1 MAYIGR
7 DIQYGTF
14 TTKQTLTADSSTT
27 VFTLTQGVADANNL
41 LVSIGGIV
49 QEANTAYTAVGTVLT
64 FASAPV
70 TGDPVWVV
78 YLGKEA
84 SSAGASRDSIT
95 YQTGVGDG
103 TTTPF
108 ALSSSVTTSS
118 SIIVTLNGV
127 EQVPGTDFTAYGT
140 VLTFTTA
147 PESAE
152 AILIYY
158 IASLAVEIATPAN
171 TSITTAKLSGT
182 FSGTLPAWN
191 GAALTGL
198 LSKTLLDE
206 INTNIALVAF
216 LRSTDHNKSVLN
228 MMDAFI
234 DQFED
239 QTGVDDTNSTYETYD
254 ATNDYYV
261 PSAASVL
268 PMTSFAGG
276 GNNDMKISNASLGI
290 TDGKE
295 VTVAFWVKEPAAEQ
309 SNERYVF
316 GSINGADGN
325 NVGFP
330 NGHSGNGQVGFFF
343 RNSSNTT
350 VCHIRSTTN
359 VPADTTTHVVMS
371 INSATSSIHIAI
383 NGVLETTLIT
393 TTAISANAIF
403 RLAVPGTNPFRIA
416 SKGTSNGEYGA
427 GQYGQMFYD
436 TKYYDLTN
444 SATLAKFY
452 SGGSVDMGSDGTGTG
467 LTQPLIY
474 LNNAFGSFQ
483 NNGGSGGN
491 FTVGGTL
498 TAGDDLVLTRNNMTL
513 ISESKTADA
522 SPDTARVSL
531 FNQEVD
537 ALTVNTDIMAWASRS
552 KQTVTATNATNVL
565 NATAHGLSNND
576 RVMIASTYVDAGIKT
591 STMTALT
598 SPSGTASASN
608 SDNGPA
614 YHAFALS
621 STPWATGSGQTTG
634 YLQYAFNNGLSA
646 FTINRYSVEAQT
658 SPSNNR
664 TPKNWTIKASNTG
677 AFGGEEVTLD
687 TRTGITYTT
696 NEVKEFTFTNT
707 TAYVYYRMD
716 VTAVDS
722 GGLLIS
728 VVEWKLYSSAY
739 STLPVGLSDGTVYH
753 VVNKTTN
760 TFQVSLTSGGAAV
773 TFSDDGTGTHTSY
786 AVTLATLVDGG
797 DYGTGKATLTGT
809 ADISGQPTGTD
820 MSLIVQTKNTKET
833 KLHGMALQYR

>member
-84 SSAGASRDSIT
+84 SSAGVARDSIT

-147 PESAE
+147 PDATD

-239 QTGVDDTNSTYETYD
+239 QTGVDDTNSVNELYD
-254 ATNDYYV
+254 TTDDYYS
-261 PSAASVL
+261 PSFTVNAPDSIPDMTANTSPSGTALAS
-268 PMTSFAGG
+268 TENAG
-276 GNNDMKISNASLGI
+276 SNAAWIAMSNDSANSWVTTTPNTTGFLQFGFNNGQSAKI
-290 TDGKE
+290 IKRYIIEGQTGQSTRAPKNWTFKGSNDGS
-295 VTVAFWVKEPAAEQ
+295 TFTTLDTQTNQ
-309 SNERYVF
+309 SFSSGERKTYNDFTNTTSYVF
-316 GSINGADGN
+316 YRLD
-325 NVGFP
+325 
-330 NGHSGNGQVGFFF
+330 
-343 RNSSNTT
+343 
-350 VCHIRSTTN
+350 
-359 VPADTTTHVVMS
+359 
-371 INSATSSIHIAI
+371 
-383 NGVLETTLIT
+383 IT
-393 TTAISANAIF
+393 A
-403 RLAVPGTNPFRIA
+403 
-416 SKGTSNGEYGA
+416 
-427 GQYGQMFYD
+427 
-436 TKYYDLTN
+436 
-444 SATLAKFY
+444 
-452 SGGSVDMGSDGTGTG
+452 
-467 LTQPLIY
+467 
-474 LNNAFGSFQ
+474 
-483 NNGGSGGN
+483 NNGSTSVSIQEFELYVDKFAN
-491 FTVGGTL
+491 TYH
-498 TAGDDLVLTRNNMTL
+498 DMTL

-531 FNQEVD
+531 FNEEVD

-552 KQTVTATNATNVL
+552 KQTITSDFATDNKLDAT
-565 NATAHGLSNND
+565 THGLENDGRVVLTNNGTFLATMVDFDGTAAGLEKSTDLVGNANSKVGVMFARVKFTGNDNTEALLIRNSSSRFKFAKSSSNKILVQMTNTSAVDVFDGSSTNTYTDPSETLNILISWDTASSKFEMYIND
-576 RVMIASTYVDAGIKT
+576 TLEIMTISTPMLTNSLIDYTSASWGIGKHPSNSSTYLNGELGQVYLDITNTLDLSVDSNRRLFTKSDGRPLD
-591 STMTALT
+591 LT
-598 SPSGTASASN
+598 SVGSPIIYLNNT
-608 SDNGPA
+608 
-614 YHAFALS
+614 L
-621 STPWATGSGQTTG
+621 ATWEQNLGSGGDFTKVGTLTAGTDISDGALPTG
-634 YLQYAFNNGLSA
+634 
-646 FTINRYSVEAQT
+646 
-658 SPSNNR
+658 
-664 TPKNWTIKASNTG
+664 
-677 AFGGEEVTLD
+677 LD
-687 TRTGITYTT
+687 T
-696 NEVKEFTFTNT
+696 E
-707 TAYVYYRMD
+707 TAYY
-716 VTAVDS
+716 
-722 GGLLIS
+722 
-728 VVEWKLYSSAY
+728 
-739 STLPVGLSDGTVYH
+739 
-753 VVNKTTN
+753 VVNKTAN
-760 TFQVSLTSGGAAV
+760 DLELSLTSGGAAV
-773 TFSDDGTGTHTSY
+773 SLTDDGTGTHSIL
-786 AVTLATLVDGG
+786 AVSQATLTDQG